1 MERRFIKEKE
11 ARKLLLEFF
20 EKIGIDPQDKR
31 KLNLPIE
38 LANIDEYEIFF
49 INKKPIF
56 AKSQNK
62 LYPTLASD
70 GILLDLPRVIVNM
83 GAIPYLCNG
92 ADVMAPGIVSF
103 EGTFRKGDIVVVH
116 DEQHQKPLAITSAL
130 YNVEEA
136 KRLQHGKVLQNI
148 HYVGDKLWNT
158 LKQLKR

>member
-20 EKIGIDPQDKR
+20 EKIGIDPQDKP

-38 LANIDEYEIFF
+38 LASIDEDEIFF

-56 AKSQNK
+56 VKSRNK

-92 ADVMAPGIVSF
+92 ADVMAPGIISF

-116 DEQHQKPLAITSAL
+116 DEQHKKPIAITSAL

-136 KRLQHGKVLQNI
+136 KRLQHGKVLKNI